1 MPKICPKCNKEWPD
15 EFMVCPLDGTTL
27 VSKPQQPAGFSLNL
41 GDANAISGGV
51 NMSDNH
57 SVSKTTVNTT
67 TSNVDSHNVIT
78 NNITHVERKKTPEEL
93 KHEKELI
100 FREECLKVFN
110 NGIITSEGKR
120 KIEDLR
126 YRIGLDEQSANK
138 ILSEVAKR
146 SERKSSTLSPAH
158 QITFNNIK
166 TAINANRLDLVNPMI
181 AQMKAMVRLYSVE
194 EIQFTY
200 YMLLAVLRPK
210 DCVEEYDSY
219 YEYNYWQTFWSSI
232 AYNRVGNNDKS
243 AILGA
248 DIENKWTDSFPQ
260 DNGLILASVNSL
272 LGKNFDIAKSYFDNV
287 RKECYSPYLRNLVA
301 SLSSL
306 LFGDTLSSEE
316 LKQFQKDGAFY
327 TNNLFTEEKRRQ
339 EKAKAKQL
347 ADEKKRQEEEFARLF
362 PEEKK
367 RQDEAKVKRLAE
379 ARKRLEELK
388 AKRLTEEEKR
398 QEEAVAKRLAEK
410 KKQQESAPSIRLN
423 EMRMQQEMATET
435 RTLKTNSKTPQKSRS
450 KKGTQ
455 EDKETVA
462 SVDVRFGTDGRKT
475 LYVDVDCILN
485 KEKFLHNDD
494 HIGDWYE
501 PVFLTIS
508 YGDKKLARKFCDVV
522 SEVIHERFTIK
533 DSEIQLYMDGI
544 CSVPFTI
551 ELSRD
556 KGYNIV
562 TGLGTNN
569 FQSIFSKVYTVK
581 LYYEFHIF
589 GKNILEIRN

>member
-67 TSNVDSHNVIT
+67 TRNVDSHNVIT

-158 QITFNNIK
+158 QITFNNIR
-166 TAINANRLDLVNPMI
+166 TAINANRLDLVNPLI

-260 DNGLILASVNSL
+260 DNGLIVASVNSL

-316 LKQFQKDGAFY
+316 LKQFQNDGTFY
-327 TNNLFTEEKRRQ
+327 IKNLFADKKQQEEAEERRLAAERLKAAQ
-339 EKAKAKQL
+339 QKAKEEIRVYERRKAE
-347 ADEKKRQEEEFARLF
+347 EKKRQEE
-362 PEEKK
+362 
-367 RQDEAKVKRLAE
+367 AE
-379 ARKRLEELK
+379 
-388 AKRLTEEEKR
+388 
-398 QEEAVAKRLAEK
+398 AKRLAEK
-410 KKQQESAPSIRLN
+410 KTQQESAASIRLN
-423 EMRMQQEMATET
+423 ERQEQQVLDTDTKTE
-435 RTLKTNSKTPQKSRS
+435 NPDSKTPQQSRS
-450 KKGTQ
+450 KKGSQ
-455 EDKETVA
+455 EDKKVR
-462 SVDVRFGTDGRKT
+462 VDVRFGTDGRKT
-475 LYVDVDCILN
+475 LYVDVDCIFN
-485 KEKFLHNDD
+485 KEKFLRKDD
-494 HIGDWYE
+494 HFGDWYE
-501 PVFLTIS
+501 PVLLTIH
-508 YGDKKLARKFCDVV
+508 YDKKTLARKFCDVA
-522 SEVIHERFTIK
+522 SEVIHERFKIK
-533 DSEIQLYMDGI
+533 GSELQLHMDGI
-544 CSVPFTI
+544 SGVRLTI

-556 KGYNIV
+556 TGYNIV
-562 TGLGTNN
+562 TGLGSNN
-569 FQSIFSKVYTVK
+569 FQSIFSKVYKVK
-581 LYYEFHIF
+581 LYYEFHVF
-589 GKNILEIRN
+589 SKSILEIRN